1 MDMIRTE
8 YTQNML
14 VYTDVSTP
22 IRVKWYRAHPKA
34 KPIRPYTIFGA
45 SSRSGYKDPPLGEV
59 SNLDLYIRGSWGN
72 FGGYLGQNTCGPP
85 GAFQRGLSIFAPS
98 VPCKCKREMIVPF
111 KEVPSGTIDGMNR
124 NFGLTK
130 MPISNDSVLVYVNG
144 VAQKENQDYS
154 LTGQVLRFT
163 NGAQP
168 RTTSTF
174 WVQYW
179 YFT

>member
-1 MDMIRTE
+1 GQQGVGSTGPGGQCAAGHPPQTGKAFFRASWAPLNPAAGLDPCGTIMDMIRTE

-85 GAFQRGLSIFAPS
+85 GAFQRG
-98 VPCKCKREMIVPF
+98 
-111 KEVPSGTIDGMNR
+111 
-124 NFGLTK
+124 
-130 MPISNDSVLVYVNG
+130 
-144 VAQKENQDYS
+144 
-154 LTGQVLRFT
+154 
-163 NGAQP
+163 
-168 RTTSTF
+168 
-174 WVQYW
+174 
-179 YFT
+179 